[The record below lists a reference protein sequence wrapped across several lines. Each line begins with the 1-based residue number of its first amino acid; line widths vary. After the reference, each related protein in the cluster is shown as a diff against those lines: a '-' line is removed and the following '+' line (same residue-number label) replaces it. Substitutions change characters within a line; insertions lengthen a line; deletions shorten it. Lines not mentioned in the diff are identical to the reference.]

1 MDNFINLIKNTRD
14 IKNDDAEN
22 AIIKSLMVQ
31 NKRQNDKLE
40 DLDSYDSESLFND
53 KMYRGNMYIFTYSA
67 KNPTKYSYKGED
79 VYFADS
85 LPVVLMTGET
95 QSTIRGINL
104 NFCNKALKTLILNI
118 LTNMDEDFY
127 FGDLAQKQ
135 AFNKQAPISE
145 KVYRFLSSN
154 DAEEKIIEELNRAY
168 SEIDYKFIF
177 RNYAIA
183 NIKDIR
189 LIEPWQ
195 WKYIPF
201 LNYDSFDKGNT
212 LKAIQKISGI
222 DKIHI

>member
-1 MDNFINLIKNTRD
+1 MDNFINLIKNMRD
-14 IKNDDAEN
+14 IKANKAEET
-22 AIIKSLMVQ
+22 IIRGLMVQ

-40 DLDSYDSESLFND
+40 DLDSYDSESLFNG

-79 VYFADS
+79 IYFADS

-135 AFNKQAPISE
+135 AFNKQVPISE

-154 DAEEKIIEELNRAY
+154 GAEEKIIEHATEEGYAGFTCTCNYQDNSFRKEARKKVELITNGDENTRRRLFN
-168 SEIDYKFIF
+168 SMK
-177 RNYAIA
+177 
-183 NIKDIR
+183 NIKPEY
-189 LIEPWQ
+189 L
-195 WKYIPF
+195 
-201 LNYDSFDKGNT
+201 L
-212 LKAIQKISGI
+212 
-222 DKIHI
+222 